1 MRKIVLCAVFLI
13 FVVSLVGA
21 QTRYRKEVRF
31 PDISGYK
38 TLKCDFHIHTVFSD
52 FIRVFEKIRSY
63 KGNARFST
71 WLYRVATNY
80 CLDRLK
86 ANGKLSPWDFFD
98 YRQLTPIPKKACPCK
113 RGA

>member
-52 FIRVFEKIRSY
+52 CHEW
-63 KGNARFST
+63 ST
-71 WLYRVATNY
+71 
-80 CLDRLK
+80 K
-86 ANGKLSPWDFFD
+86 H
-98 YRQLTPIPKKACPCK
+98 
-113 RGA
+113 